1 MFGIGV
7 PELLLIILLAIPA
20 LLVIWWI
27 IKTINRDTREKVVK
41 QCQSCGKLCSD
52 LDASFCPHC
61 GKAFK

>member
-7 PELLLIILLAIPA
+7 PELLLIILLAIFMFW
-20 LLVIWWI
+20 LIGKVF
-27 IKTINRDTREKVVK
+27 NRDAEKKVVK